1 MDVFMEIFPGFEGF
15 APAIDRREVPPEKI
29 EKFRGK
35 LPDKLLEYWQVYGWC
50 GYAQGLFW
58 TVDPDDWADTLEDW
72 LGGTRYL
79 QQDDYYVIARSAFGK
94 LVLWGTRTG
103 QSLKIVA
110 PYGWMFPSFDPR
122 RFAEDG
128 PDLRLELFF
137 ASTSKDTYDLNDTN
151 DKPLF
156 EQALAKLGPL
166 SHNTM
171 YGFVPALALGGEPSV
186 DRLQILDAH
195 VHLNILSQVTELD
208 IMRDVAEVARG

>member
-1 MDVFMEIFPGFEGF
+1 M
-15 APAIDRREVPPEKI
+15 
-29 EKFRGK
+29 
-35 LPDKLLEYWQVYGWC
+35 
-50 GYAQGLFW
+50 
-58 TVDPDDWADTLEDW
+58 
-72 LGGTRYL
+72 
-79 QQDDYYVIARSAFGK
+79 IARSAFGK

-110 PYGWMFPSFDPR
+110 PYGWVFPAFDPEAFKR
-122 RFAEDG
+122 RG
-128 PDLRLELFF
+128 PDKAVQLFF
-137 ASTSKDTYDLNDTN
+137 SSSSRDTYDLNDTN

-166 SHNTM
+166 SHDTM

-186 DRLQILDAH
+186 DRLQVVDAH

>member
-1 MDVFMEIFPGFEGF
+1 MDVFMDNFLGFKGF
-15 APAIDRREVPPEKI
+15 APAVDRRDVPPEKI

-72 LGGTRYL
+72 LSGTSYL
-79 QQDDYYVIARSAFGK
+79 QRDTYYVIARSAFGK
-94 LVLWGTRTG
+94 LVLWGTHTG

-110 PYGWMFPSFDPR
+110 PYGWVFPSFDAEE
-122 RFAEDG
+122 FAKDG
-128 PDLRLELFF
+128 PDLRVQLFF
-137 ASTSKDTYDLNDTN
+137 ASSSKDTYDLTDVNK
-151 DKPLF
+151 KPLF

-166 SHNTM
+166 SHDTM
-171 YGFVPALALGGEPSV
+171 YGFVPALALGGVPSV
-186 DRLQILDAH
+186 ERLQIVDAH

-208 IMRDVAEVARG
+208 IMRDVAEVARS

>member
-1 MDVFMEIFPGFEGF
+1 MNRFEEDFLDFSGFG
-15 APAIDRREVPPEKI
+15 PAIARRDVPPEKI

-35 LPDKLLEYWQVYGWC
+35 LPDKLLEYWQAYGWC

-58 TVDPDDWADTLEDW
+58 TVDPDDWADTIEDW
-72 LGGTRYL
+72 LGGTSYL
-79 QQDDYYVIARSAFGK
+79 QRDDYYVIARSAFGK

-103 QSLKIVA
+103 QSLKIVP
-110 PYGWMFPSFDPR
+110 PYGWVFPAFDPQ
-122 RFAEDG
+122 RFAQDG

-137 ASTSKDTYDLNDTN
+137 ASTSTDTYDLTDTN
-151 DKPLF
+151 EKPLF

-166 SHNTM
+166 DHDTM